1 MMIIF
6 TRGDSLV
13 HHKTTVD
20 EFVKECPEFLKEL
33 ISKCNNRYLAVN
45 NLANGEERTTQQ
57 QQILQVIS
65 RIITENKDQYYSN
78 AVYAALT
85 DKLQARLQAQ
95 QAKETTVARP
105 SFLDSIKQRIIDNQD
120 EILDFVQEVVKVLAG
135 IGIQLFISKM
145 SGK

>member
-6 TRGDSLV
+6 TRGDSLA

-45 NLANGEERTTQQ
+45 NVASCEEKAKQQ
-57 QQILQVIS
+57 QQILEVVN
-65 RIITENKDQYYSN
+65 RIITENKGQFYSN
-78 AVYAALT
+78 SVYAALT
-85 DKLQARLQAQ
+85 DMLHARLQAQ
-95 QAKETTVARP
+95 QAKETTVARL

-120 EILDFVQEVVKVLAG
+120 EILDFVQEVIKVLAAVG
-135 IGIQLFISKM
+135 MQLFISKM